1 MIVKLEDTFWLH
13 FGTTSSSTGNATNAD
28 STPVVTIEED
38 GTTLAYAATVVNSGV
53 GLYRVA
59 IVASTANGFEAGK
72 RYAAW
77 VAATVGGAT
86 GRDGL
91 DSWLVDAADLGDTL
105 SSFAA
110 ILGNQTSLLV
120 AVKST
125 WSNTVSLGVASASL
139 LSNVNSLAI
148 TDTAQ
153 NVSLASLLS
162 NVNTVYVLD
171 TSMMVSVKSALSNT
185 LAILVSTSSLLS
197 NVTNVDTDLATVA
210 GNVTTIL
217 ADTTSAA
224 VSLASLLSNVAA
236 VSVST
241 ASLLSN
247 IANVDADLA
256 AALTTIPA
264 NVRDT
269 VIEGTLTVEGALRVI
284 LAWASGGVS
293 VSGAVRTFMD
303 LAGTTPRITGTEDA
317 NGQRSG
323 VVVDGS

>member
-1 MIVKLEDTFWLH
+1 MTVKLEDTFWLH
-13 FGTTSSSTGNATNAD
+13 FGTTSPSTGNATNAD

-59 IVASTANGFEAGK
+59 IVASAANGFEVGK

-91 DSWLVDAADLGDTL
+91 ESWMVDTVDLGDTL
-105 SSFAA
+105 SVPAA
-110 ILGNQTSLLV
+110 IKVGT
-120 AVKST
+120 
-125 WSNTVSLGVASASL
+125 ASL
-139 LSNVNSLAI
+139 LSNVNA
-148 TDTAQ
+148 
-153 NVSLASLLS
+153 
-162 NVNTVYVLD
+162 VYVLD

-197 NVTNVDTDLATVA
+197 NVTNVDSDLVTVA

-217 ADTTSAA
+217 AGTTSIAISVASLLSNVANVDSDLVTVAGNVTTILAGTTSAA
-224 VSLASLLSNVAA
+224 IGIASILSNVAA

-247 IANVDADLA
+247 VANVDFDLV
-256 AALTTIPA
+256 AALTAIPA
-264 NVRDT
+264 NVMAS
-269 VIEGTLTVEGALRVI
+269 VVEGTLTVEGALRII
-284 LAWASGGVS
+284 LAWS
-293 VSGAVRTFMD
+293 SGAVSVTGAIRTFMD

-323 VVVDGS
+323 VTVDGS